1 MKRLSP
7 WAALLVFASCQTPQ
21 EPPPEPHHPQE
32 QSLGAPNDDSQARIL
47 ARLRAR
53 HPEDSVT
60 PEDVA
65 KIPRARES
73 LLHYATQGNPLNV
86 RARALE
92 ALAYVPDE
100 EALQVL
106 LDALHKP
113 KYPASLRLA
122 ALRGL
127 QGHLP
132 NERAQQALSDLAQS
146 GDPELAPRALELL
159 QPVAPP

>member
-1 MKRLSP
+1 MKYYIP
-7 WAALLVFASCQTPQ
+7 FILLLISCQTTQ
-21 EPPPEPHHPQE
+21 EPPPPEPNQPQE
-32 QSLGAPNDDSQARIL
+32 QSLAAPDDDAQARLL
-47 ARLRAR
+47 ALLRAR

-65 KIPRARES
+65 KIPRAREN

-100 EALQVL
+100 ESLQVL

-132 NERAQQALSDLAQS
+132 NERAQRTLSDVAQS